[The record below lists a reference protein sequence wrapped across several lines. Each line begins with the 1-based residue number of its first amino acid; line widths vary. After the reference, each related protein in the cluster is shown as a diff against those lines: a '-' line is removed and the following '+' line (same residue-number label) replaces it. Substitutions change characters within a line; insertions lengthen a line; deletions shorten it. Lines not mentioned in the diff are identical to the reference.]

1 MMEHDLGTS
10 DLGQLQNREPHAIQE
25 WFEAHVDCLYTYV
38 FYRVDG
44 DEQTAADVV
53 QDTFLEALA
62 HIDQYD
68 PDRGTMAA
76 WLTTLSRNHINRAL
90 KARGRFAAV
99 AHWRSVDADLLAGF
113 QRLATEQLPLE
124 VLERRETQ
132 DLVQMTLASIPG
144 NYRKVLVLHYHR
156 GLSLRD
162 IASRAKKSEGA
173 VKVLLYRARQAFKE
187 AFSRL
192 VGVQCREGGQL

>member
-1 MMEHDLGTS
+1 MEHELDTFYLER
-10 DLGQLQNREPHAIQE
+10 LQGRDRRAIQE
-25 WFEAHVDCLYTYV
+25 WFEGFADSLYTYV

-44 DEQTAADVV
+44 DGQTAADVV

-76 WLTTLSRNHINRAL
+76 WLTTLSRNHITRAL
-90 KARGRFAAV
+90 KTRGRFATV
-99 AHWRSVDADLLAGF
+99 THWQSVDADLIARF
-113 QRLATEQLPLE
+113 QHLATEQLPTE
-124 VLERRETQ
+124 VLERKEIQ

-162 IASRAKKSEGA
+162 IASRARKSEGA
-173 VKVLLYRARQAFKE
+173 VKVLLHRARQAFKE

-192 VGVQCREGGQL
+192 VGIQSWEGGQL

>member
-1 MMEHDLGTS
+1 MEHELDTSHLGR
-10 DLGQLQNREPHAIQE
+10 LQSREPHAIQE
-25 WFEAHVDCLYTYV
+25 WFEAFADCLYTYV

-53 QDTFLEALA
+53 QDTFVEALA

-68 PDRGTMAA
+68 PERGTMAA
-76 WLTTLSRNHINRAL
+76 WLTTLSRNHITRAL

-99 AHWRSVDADLLAGF
+99 AHWKSVDADLLASF
-113 QRLATEQLPLE
+113 QRLATEQLPQEALE
-124 VLERRETQ
+124 KKETR

-162 IASRAKKSEGA
+162 IASRAGKSEGA
-173 VKVLLYRARQAFKE
+173 VKVLLHRARQAFKE
-187 AFSRL
+187 AFSRMA
-192 VGVQCREGGQL
+192 GVHCWEGGQL